1 MASQTATVQI
11 TTHVATSHLNIYMWG
26 STWMVESDNE
36 LKCEDYHL
44 LGYDTMQSVKN
55 SLD

>member
-1 MASQTATVQI
+1 MASQTAKVQI
-11 TTHVATSHLNIYMWG
+11 TTHVATSHLNTYMWG
-26 STWMVESDNE
+26 STRMVESDNE

-44 LGYDTMQSVKN
+44 LGYNTTQSDKN